1 MRETVKYE
9 RTVILPTYLA
19 NRLDELNL
27 KGTDKT
33 RALKFI
39 RILVKNSKQLNDDND
54 IFNKVEFPRNYL
66 VKILGGSY
74 NKVIE
79 KLIEGDIII
88 RDDFYSTK
96 SHKCK
101 KFALKLGEEE
111 DFKGLKERIEELEQ
125 EVDNRIEKGKKI
137 DNDSTMCTFLQSG
150 LFKEYKYL
158 EKLTPQSREL
168 TNNFREA
175 LSYLKIKSST
185 LDILMADYLR
195 GITINKFKIN
205 EQITQT
211 SICLGDPNDKF
222 SWRKRDKLI
231 EKAKGEGKL
240 LIQDKSRFFTMTE
253 EEFIEK
259 KKKDVLIAHSGII
272 RKLERGEYFASRNET
287 NNRLDTNFTS
297 MPSYMFKEILEQN
310 NMIELD
316 LCNSQM
322 AIFTLICDLDTED
335 YRLFKDLALNCNL
348 YKYIQESLGLS
359 TEKDAKSVCFSVLF
373 SHYKN
378 RDPNISRF
386 KKLFPTVMQ
395 WIDVFKKENGSKNFS
410 ITLQR
415 KESEIFIDNLYQ
427 RIVDEGLLVFSK
439 HDSLA
444 VKRADEKRVREI
456 IRTYF
461 DEIGF
466 EVMIR

>member
-9 RTVILPTYLA
+9 RTVILPIYLA
-19 NRLDELNL
+19 NRIDALDL

-39 RILVKNSKQLNDDND
+39 RLLVKNSKQLNDDND
-54 IFNKVEFPRNYL
+54 MFNKVEFPRNYL
-66 VKILGGSY
+66 VKVLGGSY
-74 NKVIE
+74 NKIIE
-79 KLIEGDIII
+79 KLIKGDIIT

-101 KFALKLGEEE
+101 KFALKIEEGE
-111 DFKGLKERIEELEQ
+111 DFKGLRGRLKELE
-125 EVDNRIEKGKKI
+125 ERLDNRIGNGEEVGI
-137 DNDSTMCTFLQSG
+137 DSTMCTFLQSG

-175 LSYLKIKSST
+175 LSYLKIRSSK
-185 LDILMADYLR
+185 LDLLMAEYLR
-195 GITINKFKIN
+195 GITIDKFRVN
-205 EQITQT
+205 EQIIQA
-211 SICLGDPNDKF
+211 SICIGDPKDKM

-231 EKAKGEGKL
+231 EKAKSEGKI
-240 LIQDKSRFFTMTE
+240 LIQDKKKFHTMTE

-259 KKKDVLIAHSGII
+259 KKSDILVAHAGII
-272 RKLERGEYFASRNET
+272 RKLERGEFFASRNET

-310 NMIELD
+310 NMVELD

-335 YRLFKDLALNCNL
+335 YNLFKELALNCDL
-348 YKYIQESLGLS
+348 YEYIQKELNLPDKS
-359 TEKDAKSVCFSVLF
+359 DAKSVCFSVLF
-373 SHYKN
+373 SDYRN
-378 RDPNISRF
+378 RDSNLVKF
-386 KKLFPTVMQ
+386 KKLFPTVME
-395 WIDVFKKENGSKNFS
+395 WIDTFKKENGSKNFS